1 MSILTIK
8 NNENILKKINVTK
21 ENNNNLMQLN
31 KIIQE
36 EINTYKFQN
45 NYYLNEN
52 FLNFYNDNF
61 INYIK
66 NLKNTLFHSICG
78 LCIKILVLGISR
90 ACLDCE

>member
-1 MSILTIK
+1 MSIL
-8 NNENILKKINVTK
+8 VTK
-21 ENNNNLMQLN
+21 ENNNNLMHLN

-52 FLNFYNDNF
+52 FLIFYNDNF

-66 NLKNTLFHSICG
+66 NLKNTLFHSICDSIDAAS
-78 LCIKILVLGISR
+78 LSVLLLIKIFSISQPNFSLQNIS
-90 ACLDCE
+90 A